1 CWNLIDS
8 KTTDVIRSEAFLHL
22 SAPQLSDIVKRNT
35 LCVEEIELYERIIE
49 WAQTQLR
56 KDGVDLSPKAV
67 RDVLGD
73 ALFSIRF
80 PAMEQKEFSSKVV
93 KGGVLTAEEALEVLM
108 WHSIHDK
115 PKSFNFESRAHGR
128 IRLKFDAR
136 ALLDGSLASPHDSA
150 PKQIGDVQ
158 WSIIAQRK
166 PVRRDENVYALG
178 FFLKCH
184 GVPTDP
190 QWRRGVHMLMRV
202 VAQAPG
208 ADDLRKTAAH
218 TFYSREDDWGF
229 CQFAPFDAL
238 LDTNNGFL
246 VENKY
251 VELIVD
257 VFAKD
262 CAPPT

>member
-1 CWNLIDS
+1 MDWALCLASTSPLVPVPCPVFWTLLVFNG
-8 KTTDVIRSEAFLHL
+8 AFL
-22 SAPQLSDIVKRNT
+22 
-35 LCVEEIELYERIIE
+35 
-49 WAQTQLR
+49 
-56 KDGVDLSPKAV
+56 
-67 RDVLGD
+67 
-73 ALFSIRF
+73 
-80 PAMEQKEFSSKVV
+80 
-93 KGGVLTAEEALEVLM
+93 
-108 WHSIHDK
+108 
-115 PKSFNFESRAHGR
+115 AHGR

-229 CQFAPFDAL
+229 CQFAPFDVSL
-238 LDTNNGFL
+238 YWSYPL
-246 VENKY
+246 VSGTECKINPESGKA
-251 VELIVD
+251 D
-257 VFAKD
+257 G
-262 CAPPT
+262 